1 MQDQPQIIKSGN
13 VSIDDNYRAW
23 LQSLKTRLQQS
34 QIKAAVRVNS
44 AMLEFYWELGR
55 DIVAMN
61 PERLWGTG
69 IMNQLSLDLKA
80 MFPDQTGFS
89 VTNIKYMKRWYAFYN
104 QSVIIR
110 HQVGDELGT
119 EIGHQAGGE
128 IPMPPQFAYVPWRHH
143 VEIITKCTSVEE
155 AIFYVGKVIEG
166 NWSRRQLEDNIA
178 SSLFSKQ
185 GKAITN
191 FHDRLPAL
199 QGKLA
204 QEILKD
210 PYGLDFLTMKKGY
223 DERQLEDALVRNIT
237 RFLLELGTG
246 FSFIGRQIELRMP
259 NGKSFFP
266 DMLFYHFRLKCF
278 VVVELKVIDFIPE
291 FAGKLNFYV
300 TAIDKLLKADDDN
313 QTIGLLICKSKDKT
327 LVEWSFQDV
336 NKPLGVASYELQN
349 VIDSTIDE
357 NLPSIEQI
365 ERAVN
370 GEENSQ

>member
-1 MQDQPQIIKSGN
+1 MQEKPQIIKAGH

-119 EIGHQAGGE
+119 EIGHQVGDE
-128 IPMPPQFAYVPWRHH
+128 FPMPPQFAYVPWRHH

-155 AIFYVGKVIEG
+155 AIFYIGKVIEG

-300 TAIDKLLKADDDN
+300 TAVDKLLKADDDN

-365 ERAVN
+365 ESAVN